1 MNVER
6 EGRFPLIPIYKY
18 TKNLCNLQIISELI
32 CKKKNM
38 DATFSPRGRGGG
50 SLLRME
56 IEVVRDGLPW
66 EGK

>member
-6 EGRFPLIPIYKY
+6 VGRFPLISIYKY

-32 CKKKNM
+32 CKKNV